1 MDSKI
6 SAKKIDIATISPSI
20 LEIITPLLCE
30 MEDLNI
36 EHDLNSFLDACE
48 RLYSHLPLPE
58 KLKLMNDNC
67 AVDFKKKIHCINIF
81 RPSLNSNSV
90 KMT

>member
-1 MDSKI
+1 MDCKI
-6 SAKKIDIATISPSI
+6 SAKKTDITTISPSI

-30 MEDLNI
+30 MEDMNI
-36 EHDLNSFLDACE
+36 EHDLTSFFDACE
-48 RLYSHLPLPE
+48 KLYSQLPHPE

-67 AVDFKKKIHCINIF
+67 AVDLKKKIHCINIF